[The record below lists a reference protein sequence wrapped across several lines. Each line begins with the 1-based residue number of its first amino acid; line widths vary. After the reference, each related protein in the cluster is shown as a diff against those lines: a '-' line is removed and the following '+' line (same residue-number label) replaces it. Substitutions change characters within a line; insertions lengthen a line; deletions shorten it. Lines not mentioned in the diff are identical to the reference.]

1 MNTCEIFTHS
11 SEQDSSSKFRESEQ
25 HDQLH

>member
-11 SEQDSSSKFRESEQ
+11 SEQDSSSKFRE
-25 HDQLH
+25 